1 MTEITEAGQFVGP
14 LDGIGG
20 VGVIAHR
27 AAVASDLG
35 LQAIATFPYPAQL
48 GGDALACLI
57 GKPRGLD
64 FFAHLRRPVFPGATA
79 IATAER
85 LECCG
90 YCSPNIPTRPTRFV
104 RFRCLNPVGNAGAVL
119 AHRESR

>member
-1 MTEITEAGQFVGP
+1 M
-14 LDGIGG
+14 DGSGG

-35 LQAIATFPYPAQL
+35 LQAIATFLYAAQL
-48 GGDALACLI
+48 GGDTLACLI

-79 IATAER
+79 SATAAP
-85 LECCG
+85 LESCG
-90 YCSPNIPTRPTRFV
+90 YCSPNIPTRPTRLVGFC
-104 RFRCLNPVGNAGAVL
+104 RLNPVRNAGTVL
-119 AHRESR
+119 AHRESRQH